1 MKIHYLYTMLITL
14 TSVCFMSACS
24 SNDDPIP
31 VETKTATLSIDT
43 DTLKVNVSESA
54 SFKIKDGGGD
64 FKVFTE
70 NPEIAT
76 ASLSDNTITV
86 VSKEKGR
93 TAVVISDK
101 SGNYKRVPVLSMY
114 SKIVLGETSVSVTNK
129 IGQVGYAKIE
139 IKGGNGNYTAE
150 SDDSNIAEISSV
162 NDVEVRLILKKE
174 GTTTVHVT
182 DMMGLKAT
190 INVEVKTTNV
200 AYTDEEKEA
209 LKNSTV
215 EHMTWDNEEWKPVS
229 GSSYKFYAKTNA
241 GVSSLG
247 WDQMWE
253 SYVYGS
259 LKVTYTGDLTV
270 GVKADAK
277 LINDSDYPSV
287 TYQLDSFEILKND
300 GTRVWAVYS
309 VIKDGVLHYG
319 KLCLALSN

>member
-43 DTLKVNVSESA
+43 DSLKVNVSESA

-129 IGQVGYAKIE
+129 IGQVGYAKIG

-150 SDDSNIAEISSV
+150 SDDSNIAEISSI

-215 EHMTWDNEEWKPVS
+215 EHMTC
-229 GSSYKFYAKTNA
+229 KTNA

-247 WDQMWE
+247 WDQMWG